1 LLSTN
6 TQNILPWASPPKT
19 PSVVHM
25 LFNEELQEDSSGDEY
40 VPENQSNKS
49 LCENSLDVSQSS
61 SKKKANIALR
71 TRSKLSLSHTPLE
84 VIEEAFMPPDITTD
98 MYNMDCDDDVWK
110 EFLKTFTRPLDE
122 VTKAAED
129 EDHDPEYNV
138 LADEEI
144 DEGGSVIF
152 K

>member
-1 LLSTN
+1 MSTN
-6 TQNILPWASPPKT
+6 KPIIPWKEPREKVSE
-19 PSVVHM
+19 VQR
-25 LFNEELQEDSSGDEY
+25 LFTEELQEDSSGDEY
-40 VPENQSNKS
+40 VPDSPNK
-49 LCENSLDVSQSS
+49 NSTLNDSRLDLDTSQTLRDEEE
-61 SKKKANIALR
+61 ANIALR
-71 TRSKLSLSHTPLE
+71 TRSKLCLSHTPLE

-98 MYNMDCDDDVWK
+98 MYNMDCDDDVWA

-144 DEGGSVIF
+144 DEGL
-152 K
+152 